1 QVQEETYHCQ
11 HIENGDWPAAK
22 GRNHIGL
29 DRTRDECVRS
39 SWSYAHRQVQKVEN
53 NKKQEHNA
61 SDQHGAGCERLQTAH
76 QLGATEL
83 TAGVTGAA
91 VQDKRA
97 VDVRNQRDNQYDA
110 DDPQQRAIR
119 KNWLAHG
126 AQEFTVLIQRFFPT
140 VSWSVELQVAGH
152 VANNVQRKNKAGYGH
167 G

>member
-1 QVQEETYHCQ
+1 EQENLTSLVASQTQVVASQLNAVGQVQEETYHCQ

-39 SWSYAHRQVQKVEN
+39 SWSYAHRQVQKVEK
-53 NKKQEHNA
+53 NKKQKHNV
-61 SDQHGAGCERLQTAH
+61 SDLRGAGCEILQTSH

-91 VQDKRA
+91 VQDNRA
-97 VDVRNQRDNQYDA
+97 VDVRNRRDNQYDA

-119 KNWLAHG
+119 K
-126 AQEFTVLIQRFFPT
+126 
-140 VSWSVELQVAGH
+140 
-152 VANNVQRKNKAGYGH
+152 
-167 G
+167 